1 MDELDRLA
9 TSMSS
14 ATKSVDEEMAAIVAG
29 VSNKLNIGKQPKYP
43 ASKVDSIL
51 DDSDEDNNVFEDED
65 EEVMPPASHPLAMFK
80 NPPKMDDESNAA
92 AEKKSPK
99 ACGRT
104 SEKTPSA
111 STTADNDYGTGD
123 DDSNGSGSDEDA
135 AQKSG
140 NGSDSAEDYTDD
152 EDEGEDGYKPG
163 GYHPV
168 KVGEV
173 YNQR

>member
-1 MDELDRLA
+1 MDQLDRLA
-9 TSMSS
+9 AAMSTGS
-14 ATKSVDEEMAAIVAG
+14 KSGDEEMAEIVAG
-29 VSNKLNIGKQPKYP
+29 VANKLNIGKQPKYP

-51 DDSDEDNNVFEDED
+51 DDSDEDDNVFEDED
-65 EEVMPPASHPLAMFK
+65 EEVMPQASHPLAVFK
-80 NPPKMDDESNAA
+80 NPPKMDDESDDA
-92 AEKKSPK
+92 AEKTAAKVFD
-99 ACGRT
+99 RI
-104 SEKTPSA
+104 SEKNHSA
-111 STTADNDYGTGD
+111 STTADNEYGTGD

-152 EDEGEDGYKPG
+152 EDEGEDGYKAG